1 MPSGPRDAATF
12 KLSTDDL
19 PERDRL
25 GYWREVIGRA
35 ILRMEVSPLP
45 DKPLQVDLAGRMLP
59 GLVILRGANAGLH
72 LERTPELLADG
83 NDDLH
88 LPLTMSGVS
97 VSRLR
102 GREVAVGDGDTV
114 LVTGAER
121 GTVIHPEP
129 VRYTSLSMPR
139 KALAPLVPRLDD
151 AVMCPISRDN
161 GALRLLKSYVR
172 ILNEDPPPATPEIEH
187 LVVTHVHDL
196 VALVIGASR
205 DAAAIAAGRGVRVAR
220 YAAIKADIA
229 ARLGDQALAR
239 RLSGGA
245 PGHNAALRPDAVRGR
260 RHHVHALRAQPA
272 ARPGAPAADR
282 SAPCA
287 IDRHR
292 RRARGRLRRSVEL
305 QSCVSPAI
313 RCLAVGGA
321 RRSTAL
327 KDEHDLVA
335 AAGNAKASETLE
347 ALPRGLEFRLGSNLA
362 TAGSSP
368 RTG

>member
-12 KLSTDDL
+12 KISTDDL

-25 GYWREVIGRA
+25 DYWREVIGRA

-151 AVMCPISRDN
+151 AIMCPISRDN

-205 DAAAIAAGRGVRVAR
+205 EAATIAAGRGVRVAR

-229 ARLGDQALAR
+229 ARLSDQALAVGSVAARQGITPRYVQMLFEAEGTTFTRYVLNR
-239 RLSGGA
+239 RLALAHRLLTDPRHARSTVTAVALAAGFGDLSSFNRAFRRVYGA
-245 PGHNAALRPDAVRGR
+245 SPSEVRAAVRR
-260 RHHVHALRAQPA
+260 
-272 ARPGAPAADR
+272 
-282 SAPCA
+282 
-287 IDRHR
+287 
-292 RRARGRLRRSVEL
+292 
-305 QSCVSPAI
+305 
-313 RCLAVGGA
+313 
-321 RRSTAL
+321 
-327 KDEHDLVA
+327 
-335 AAGNAKASETLE
+335 
-347 ALPRGLEFRLGSNLA
+347 
-362 TAGSSP
+362 
-368 RTG
+368 

>member
-129 VRYTSLSMPR
+129 VRYMSLSMPR

-172 ILNEDPPPATPEIEH
+172 ILNEDPPPATPEIER

-220 YAAIKADIA
+220 YAAIKSDIA
-229 ARLGDQALAR
+229 ARLNDRALTVGSVANRQGISPRYVQMLFEAEGTTFSQYVLGQRLALAHRLLTDPRDARSTITAIAFEAGFGDLSSFNHAFR
-239 RLSGGA
+239 RAYGA
-245 PGHNAALRPDAVRGR
+245 TPSDVRAAVRR
-260 RHHVHALRAQPA
+260 
-272 ARPGAPAADR
+272 
-282 SAPCA
+282 
-287 IDRHR
+287 
-292 RRARGRLRRSVEL
+292 
-305 QSCVSPAI
+305 
-313 RCLAVGGA
+313 
-321 RRSTAL
+321 
-327 KDEHDLVA
+327 
-335 AAGNAKASETLE
+335 
-347 ALPRGLEFRLGSNLA
+347 
-362 TAGSSP
+362 
-368 RTG
+368 